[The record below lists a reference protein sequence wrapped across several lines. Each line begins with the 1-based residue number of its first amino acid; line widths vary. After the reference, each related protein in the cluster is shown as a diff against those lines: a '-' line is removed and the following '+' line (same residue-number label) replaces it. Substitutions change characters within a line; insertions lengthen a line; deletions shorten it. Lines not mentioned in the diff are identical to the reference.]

1 MIALLSLLVVAPPVQ
16 VERYEGV
23 PWVEIGVRLRTEADP
38 RTMRGLGAV
47 TARAIDA
54 GLRAS
59 PMCRGVCGA
68 HVDGDGINIYS
79 GALPDGVEAE
89 LSRIFEVMRAAGTEG
104 SVEREVRSAAAAVE
118 ALRSDDRRL
127 VYYALMQVLFA
138 GHPAQSSPLGE
149 VVGVSRVTAD
159 DVAAYVRRNLVGA
172 RVSIRMAGALDDA
185 AAAWAPDLDLGTPV
199 TSTVAAPRSVERV
212 RVVVVD
218 KPGRERV
225 QAAIGWPV
233 DDKDGAALEIA
244 RLAWGGTVDSPLA
257 RLARERDATGVAQL
271 VRRRGATAAVVELTG
286 SVAETPALLDAV
298 LAARR
303 TVKQRGL
310 GEDALQRGRAAFE
323 VRRVLARRDAA
334 AWVRDGSTAPDE
346 APNARRER
354 RGVRALVRG
363 EGLVA
368 VVLASATPELLA
380 RLAALP
386 QVDEV
391 AVFAYDHL

>member
-1 MIALLSLLVVAPPVQ
+1 MIALMSLLVMSPPVQ
-16 VERYEGV
+16 IERYEGV

-38 RTMRGLGAV
+38 RTMHGLGAV
-47 TARAIDA
+47 TARTIDA
-54 GLRAS
+54 ALRAS
-59 PMCRGVCGA
+59 PACGGVCGA
-68 HVDGDGINIYS
+68 RVDGDGITIHA
-79 GALPDGVEAE
+79 GATPDGAEAE
-89 LSRIFEVMRAAGTEG
+89 LSRIFEVIRAAGTEG

-138 GHPAQSSPLGE
+138 GHPAQRSPLGD
-149 VVGVSRVTAD
+149 VVGVSRATAD
-159 DVAAYVRRNLVGA
+159 DVAAFVRRNLVGA

-185 AAAWAPDLDLGTPV
+185 AAAWAPNLEAGAPV
-199 TSTVAAPRSVERV
+199 TSTVAAPKSVERV

-218 KPGRERV
+218 KPDRDRV
-225 QAAIGWPV
+225 QLAIGWPV
-233 DDKDGAALEIA
+233 DDKDAAALEIA

-257 RLARERDATGVAQL
+257 RLAQERDATAVAQL

-286 SVAETPALLDAV
+286 SEAETPQLLDAV

-310 GEDALQRGRAAFE
+310 GDDALQRGRTAFE
-323 VRRVLARRDAA
+323 VRRALAARDAA
-334 AWVRDGSTAPDE
+334 AWVHEGPAAPADAPD
-346 APNARRER
+346 ARREK